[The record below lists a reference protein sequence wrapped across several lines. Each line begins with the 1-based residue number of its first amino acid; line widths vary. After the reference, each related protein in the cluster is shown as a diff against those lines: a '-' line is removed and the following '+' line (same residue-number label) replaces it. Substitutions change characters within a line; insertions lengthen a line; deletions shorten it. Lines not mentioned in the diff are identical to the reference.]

1 MPLEFTEREIAP
13 DITVVELIGTLA
25 LGRESQRI
33 ETLVDDLAKRGSTRV
48 IFDMTGVDYMDS
60 AGLGMLALANGKLK
74 ESGGSLVIVA
84 PRRPRSGAAEPHAD
98 QPDREG
104 LSHAGSRRSGALS
117 CRAKSRRC
125 VIYSKFHATLHGP
138 VAQLVRALP

>member
-48 IFDMTGVDYMDS
+48 IFDMRGVDHMDS
-60 AGLGMLALANGKLK
+60 TGLGILALANGKMK
-74 ESGGSLVIVA
+74 ESGGGLAIVA
-84 PRRPRSGAAEPHAD
+84 PGGRVLELLNLTQISLIVKVCPTLEAAA
-98 QPDREG
+98 
-104 LSHAGSRRSGALS
+104 AAL
-117 CRAKSRRC
+117 
-125 VIYSKFHATLHGP
+125 
-138 VAQLVRALP
+138 